1 MILLSNGGRLSQM
14 HLILFI
20 KDDVILM
27 SFSSAGLQSK
37 LDLLQAFCEDLCLS
51 INSDKTKMG

>member
-1 MILLSNGGRLSQM
+1 M

-20 KDDVILM
+20 RDDVILM

-37 LDLLQAFCEDLCLS
+37 FDLLQAFCEDWRLS
-51 INSDKTKMG
+51 INIDKTKKE